1 MNASYLVR
9 SKRPVKIAVSDCSL
23 IVSCVFLL
31 MILMGL
37 MCMILQLPAMQ
48 IFTTKQ
54 INCGKFCDI
63 TNFQKVGSN
72 IVVYDQSPEI
82 SHIQYLV

>member
-9 SKRPVKIAVSDCSL
+9 SKRPVKIADSVSDCSL

-54 INCGKFCDI
+54 INCG
-63 TNFQKVGSN
+63 NFVT
-72 IVVYDQSPEI
+72 SPI
-82 SHIQYLV
+82 FRK